1 MRTMQSKDVFYGT
14 REEWLDSETYI
25 VEDIYD
31 DKFAINFETITIAEQ
46 INNRLQIEE
55 PEFIESPF

>member
-1 MRTMQSKDVFYGT
+1 MQSKDVFYGT

-31 DKFAINFETITIAEQ
+31 DKFAINFERITIAEQ
-46 INNRLQIEE
+46 IEKGFEVEE
-55 PEFIESPF
+55 PEFEEPIF

>member
-1 MRTMQSKDVFYGT
+1 MQSKDVFYGA